1 MYSVGQLA
9 KRTGISIR
17 TLHYYEKLGL
27 LQPARNTNGYR
38 QYGEADLMRLQQI
51 TVLKQMGFTL
61 SRIGTT
67 LGKMEAD
74 GANGTDVWNAA
85 LEQQLSVVKQKQEQL
100 RSLELLLHS
109 AQYAA
114 KASGRVDLE
123 ELLGFIQQL
132 EAPPVMPKRSKHFTE
147 EELAALP
154 VNDFDNPL
162 VMEWAGMLHEIGGM
176 LHEEADSP
184 ASQRMAARIAA
195 YAEELFGGDEALTG
209 KFWSYLV
216 PEEGQPPV
224 LYGMTA
230 EVTAYIDRILEVYFE
245 RTRTDSDASD

>member
-1 MYSVGQLA
+1 
-9 KRTGISIR
+9 
-17 TLHYYEKLGL
+17 
-27 LQPARNTNGYR
+27 
-38 QYGEADLMRLQQI
+38 
-51 TVLKQMGFTL
+51 
-61 SRIGTT
+61 
-67 LGKMEAD
+67 MEAD

-85 LEQQLSVVKQKQEQL
+85 LEQQLSVVKQKQGQL

-123 ELLGFIQQL
+123 ELLGFIRQL

-245 RTRTDSDASD
+245 RTRTDSGASDKNP